1 MYSQERSRVPVY
13 FRYFL
18 QFLTFVLEKALVGPS
33 PFAELSN
40 LNVLA
45 LAQIQS
51 QQQQAAQPQQQAAGT
66 TSGLFGNTTNN
77 STGGGLFGNTNTS
90 GGLFGNT
97 R

>member
-1 MYSQERSRVPVY
+1 MYLQERSRVLVSLLLNFISVTPVS
-13 FRYFL
+13 
-18 QFLTFVLEKALVGPS
+18 EKALVGPS

-66 TSGLFGNTTNN
+66 TGGLFGNTTSNTT
-77 STGGGLFGNTNTS
+77 SGGLFGNTSTS